1 MKKTILTV
9 ALVVASILTLSSLS
23 YNDARAKNT
32 YGPQINFTVPVAP
45 KSTIITTGR
54 HVKEYLKKGY
64 QIQNAWSSTYDH
76 SDMYVVVKY

>member
-9 ALVVASILTLSSLS
+9 ALVVASIVTLSSLS

-45 KSTIITTGR
+45 KSTIVTDGL
-54 HVKEYLKKGY
+54 HVKRYLKKGY
-64 QIQNAWSSTYDH
+64 QIQNAWYNNTTYEN
-76 SDMYVVVKY
+76 MYVVVKY